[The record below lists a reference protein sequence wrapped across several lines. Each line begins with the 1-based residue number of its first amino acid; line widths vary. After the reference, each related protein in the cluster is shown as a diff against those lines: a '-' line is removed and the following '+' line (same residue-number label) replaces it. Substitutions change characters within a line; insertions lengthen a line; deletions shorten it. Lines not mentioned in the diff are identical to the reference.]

1 MSTILIT
8 GTTNGIGK
16 ETAKALAKSGHELIL
31 INRNKTAAQALQ
43 KELKALGASSVHLY
57 QADLSLMK
65 EVKRVANEVLEKHQE
80 IDVLLN
86 NAGLIAGAKH
96 MTLEGIEVT
105 LATNHLAPV
114 VLTGMLL
121 PAIQRSKM
129 KRVVNVASEAHKW
142 IRLDPKD
149 LNMTGTYE
157 PLRCYGNTK
166 LMNILHIKKLVT
178 LPALSNI
185 SCYALHPGAVRTR
198 FGDSSTLFM
207 KLMIKLFSPIMLSA
221 QQGAETSIYLCTE
234 KELNA
239 PNGSYFVKSKPAI
252 PQPSALD
259 TQLRDEVWDASLAML
274 RSVGIETERL
284 YHS

>member
-8 GTTNGIGK
+8 GATSGIGR
-16 ETAKALAKSGHELIL
+16 ETAIALASRGHELIL
-31 INRNKTAAQALQ
+31 INRNQKAAQVLQ
-43 KELKALGASSVHLY
+43 KELKTKGASAVHLF

-65 EVKRVANEVLEKHQE
+65 EVQRVAGEVLQGHEK

-86 NAGLIAGAKH
+86 NAGLIAGAKR
-96 MTLEGIEVT
+96 MSAEGIEIT

-114 VLTGMLL
+114 LLTGLLL
-121 PAIQRSKM
+121 PAIRNSEM

-142 IRLDPKD
+142 IRLDPRD

-166 LMNILHIKKLVT
+166 LMNIMHVKKMADM
-178 LPALSNI
+178 PSMAGI
-185 SCYALHPGAVRTR
+185 GCFALHPGAVRTR

-221 QQGAETSIYLCTE
+221 GKGAETSIYLCTE
-234 KELNA
+234 PKLDA
-239 PNGSYFVKSKPAI
+239 PNGSYFIKSQPAV
-252 PQPSALD
+252 PQPPALD
-259 TQLRDEVWDASLAML
+259 VKLREEVWEAGMKML
-274 RSVGIETERL
+274 SSVGTETEKL
-284 YHS
+284 YQS